1 MNAACQ
7 CLFGETVV
15 QIPPENAIASNKPHA
30 ENALIIRRSQNNVR
44 VSRLFVS
51 LSSSTARLCFDV
63 RIEKGVV
70 LCATSTY
77 GVLSLRSI
85 HRYRTFGVRFPHPMP
100 QDVKVRLQL
109 SMESL
114 LCMLYEGLINTLIT
128 TIYATLTRQLFSYL
142 AVSIM
147 SHQLDALESLR
158 AFTCVRVRLFVSRCN
173 LSLCLFSSSSPY
185 ISFPLTK

>member
-30 ENALIIRRSQNNVR
+30 ENALVIRRSQNNVR

-70 LCATSTY
+70 LYATGTY
-77 GVLSLRSI
+77 GVLSLYEASI
-85 HRYRTFGVRFPHPMP
+85 DIV
-100 QDVKVRLQL
+100 QL
-109 SMESL
+109 V
-114 LCMLYEGLINTLIT
+114 YVFRI
-128 TIYATLTRQLFSYL
+128 
-142 AVSIM
+142 
-147 SHQLDALESLR
+147 
-158 AFTCVRVRLFVSRCN
+158 RCR
-173 LSLCLFSSSSPY
+173 
-185 ISFPLTK
+185 KM